1 MMQQLCETIMRRE
14 INPCKLSVIHNVLKL
29 LITGYKE
36 GKLKCHCLLNLR
48 LMFSCQPLSVYD
60 AVIIGL
66 F

>member
-14 INPCKLSVIHNVLKL
+14 INPCKFSVIHNVLKL

-36 GKLKCHCLLNLR
+36 GELKCRCLLNLR
-48 LMFSCQPLSVYD
+48 LMFSCQPSSVYD
-60 AVIIGL
+60 AMMIGL